1 MVPPA
6 VRVSAGETYGRNP
19 MRLER
24 SRYAPAAGAVRRNSP
39 ALFVIVRAFSTPRSS
54 TRVRNAPASGALVML
69 SVNCP
74 RTLWAGSAAGTANAA
89 MMRTGAMRML
99 RPFFPPPESLRLELR
114 EPVQVSR
121 ESPHEESHHTG
132 QQDGQGPVGDEADRE
147 RAFDVPQ
154 RCKRERGVQH
164 HEQQADFGRPDATV
178 GDLEDAEHS
187 RLEIHVDR
195 ECEIHDHESE
205 RQAEVHV
212 WRQPDP
218 ETDDGGRE
226 RVHDVIDIVAVLGA
240 LGAAH
245 ARERAVEAV
254 ADPVHTEHQARHP
267 EPGGVVRRERV
278 GGPGTHRA
286 ERAEHRQVVGSEHAR
301 HALGEEPQHP
311 PLDAGQ
317 QKRHLARC
325 VRHAYQPSVFT
336 TASTDSKGLSSIA
349 VASAGSVMVCS
360 VSGPLTSRRTTASPS
375 ANLIRSGTNIAN
387 PSGTS
392 VCLTRRCAVY
402 FPPSAGSTFHAKV

>member
-1 MVPPA
+1 MAPPA
-6 VRVSAGETYGRNP
+6 VSVSGVETYGRNP

-74 RTLWAGSAAGTANAA
+74 RTLWDGSEVGTANAA
-89 MMRTGAMRML
+89 TTRTGEMRML

-114 EPVQVSR
+114 EPVQIPG
-121 ESPHEESHHTG
+121 ESPDEECHHPG
-132 QQDGQGPVGDEADRE
+132 QQDGQGPVGDDTDRE
-147 RAFDVPQ
+147 GAFDPPQ
-154 RCKRERGVQH
+154 RREREHGVQQ
-164 HEQQADFGRPDATV
+164 HEQQADFGRPDAAV
-178 GDLEDAEHS
+178 RDLEDAEHG

-195 ECEIHDHESE
+195 KCEIHDHEAE
-205 RQAEVHV
+205 RQAEVHI

-226 RVHDVIDIVAVLGA
+226 RVHHVIDIVAVLGP

-254 ADPVHTEHQARHP
+254 ADPVHAEHQARDP

-278 GGPGTHRA
+278 RGPGTHRA

-301 HALGEEPQHP
+301 HVLGEEPQHP

-317 QKRHLARC
+317 EKRHLARC
-325 VRHAYQPSVFT
+325 VRHTYQPSVFT

-349 VASAGSVMVCS
+349 VASAGSVMACS
-360 VSGPLTSRRTTASPS
+360 VSGPLTSRRTSASPS
-375 ANLIRSGTNIAN
+375 PNLMRSGTNIAN

-392 VCLTRRCAVY
+392 VCLTRKCAVY
-402 FPPSAGSTFHAKV
+402 FPPSGGSTFHAKV